1 MSDQLTTERLRELAA
16 GATLYGHERDAMAA
30 ELLAK
35 REECEA
41 LAYRAE
47 DAENQLRCVT
57 LTGDAVASDS
67 SLYCGNSVRYW
78 YDKAQAYKDSA
89 GKLCEARKERDAAR
103 AEAKKYHDAL
113 VARHGGEPVALLSE
127 LDEARADLQ
136 AMTVEAMRAGR
147 ELAAVKRQREE
158 LIRAKTGK
166 SPDDLFCCNGLECG
180 CQGVTVGEYEL
191 YCVDRAIEAASQ
203 PAQQPKPEVQ
213 P

>member
-1 MSDQLTTERLRELAA
+1 MSDHLTEGTLRQIAEHSVHPENRIM
-16 GATLYGHERDAMAA
+16 AT

-35 REECEA
+35 REECEK
-41 LAYRAE
+41 LRIAYR
-47 DAENQLRCVT
+47 CS
-57 LTGDAVASDS
+57 SDTANKKMADVV
-67 SLYCGNSVRYW
+67 LV
-78 YDKAQAYKDSA
+78 
-89 GKLCEARKERDAAR
+89 EIERDR
-103 AEAKKYHDAL
+103 YRDAL

-203 PAQQPKPEVQ
+203 TAQQPKPEGGVS
-213 P
+213 